1 MKLIL
6 LLATV
11 IAATQ
16 GLSVEEH
23 WAAFK
28 ENYGKTYTSYEH
40 EKRRFDIFQEN
51 LLLIQQHN
59 SRYEKGE
66 TAYYMGITK
75 FSDITDE
82 EFNAMFSKIPKTKNG
97 KINIL
102 QTSTTSAPLPDSV
115 DWKAAGVLPPVVDQG
130 DCLAGYAFSSA
141 DAFSALLFIKHNE
154 SVQLS
159 AQELID
165 CTREYGNG
173 GCRGGEAFASF
184 LYVEEKGLR
193 TASAY
198 PFTGKNDACNAT
210 AASTES
216 AVKMAEYERIISLDT
231 AVQYYLATRGPVNA
245 DIYANP
251 LIRHYKG
258 GIYDDAERCPN
269 EISLLNHGV
278 LIVGY
283 GTTNGTDYWFVK
295 NSWGTKWGEEG
306 YFKLKRSICGITMN
320 GHVANIA

>member
-11 IAATQ
+11 IAASQ
-16 GLSVEEH
+16 GLSVEEQ
-23 WAAFK
+23 WTAFK

-40 EKRRFDIFQEN
+40 EKRRFDIFQDN

-59 SRYEKGE
+59 SKYEKGE

-97 KINIL
+97 KLKFL
-102 QTSTTSAPLPDSV
+102 QTSTTPAPLPESV
-115 DWKAAGVLPPVVDQG
+115 DWKAAGALPPVIDQG
-130 DCLAGYAFSSA
+130 DCFAGYAASSA
-141 DAFSALLFIKHNE
+141 DALSALLFIKHNE

-159 AQELID
+159 AQELLD
-165 CTREYGNG
+165 CGEKYGNN
-173 GCRGGEAFASF
+173 GCKGGEAYASF
-184 LYVEEKGLR
+184 QYVEGKGLR

-198 PFTGKNDACNAT
+198 PFTGKTDACNAT
-210 AASTES
+210 ATSAES
-216 AVKMAEYERIISLDT
+216 PIKFIEYERIVEMDE
-231 AVQYYLATRGPVNA
+231 VFQYYLATRGPVNG
-245 DIYANP
+245 DVYANP

-258 GIYDDAERCPN
+258 GIYDDAEKCPN
-269 EISLLNHGV
+269 NESYLNHGV

-283 GTTNGTDYWFVK
+283 GTTNGTDYWSIK
-295 NSWGTKWGEEG
+295 NSWGTEWGEEG
-306 YFKLKRSICGITMN
+306 YFKLKRSICGINMN
-320 GHVANIA
+320 GHVADMS